1 MYETTKKPY
10 NFSMDLPLF
19 PIGEVVLLPGMGL
32 PIYVFE
38 PRYRELLGRIRQ
50 TGEAIGIP
58 CVLPENV
65 ATGNDLDDRLAR
77 VGTLAHL
84 TQVNYNPDGTAEILV
99 VGGERYSI
107 LEFDHESQPY
117 SVAKIEMMPLA
128 PSDPKWVK
136 AVAQGVVERFIEK
149 VKPRLGDVRLEM
161 PEDSLLQASFVAANL
176 GLAENERFKIQR
188 VLEANSLLERFEV
201 ISELLGVSQK
211 QLN

>member
-1 MYETTKKPY
+1 
-10 NFSMDLPLF
+10 MDLPLF
-19 PIGEVVLLPGMGL
+19 PIGELVLLPGMGL

-58 CVLPENV
+58 CVLPETV
-65 ATGNDLDDRLAR
+65 AKGNDLDARLAR

-107 LEFDHESQPY
+107 LEFDHETQPY
-117 SVAKIEMMPLA
+117 SVAKVQMMPLE

-136 AVAQGVVERFIEK
+136 AVAQGVVERFVEK
-149 VKPRLGDVRLEM
+149 VKPRLGDVRLEI

-176 GLAENERFKIQR
+176 GLPENERYKIQR

>member
-1 MYETTKKPY
+1 
-10 NFSMDLPLF
+10 MDLPLF

-58 CVLPENV
+58 CVLPATV
-65 ATGNDLDDRLAR
+65 ANGTDLDSRLAR

-99 VGGERYSI
+99 IGGERYCI

-117 SVAKIEMMPLA
+117 SVAKVQMMPLE

-136 AVAQGVVERFIEK
+136 AVAQGVVERFVEK
-149 VKPRLGDVRLEM
+149 VKPRLGDVRSDIPDDL
-161 PEDSLLQASFVAANL
+161 LLQASFVAANL
-176 GLAENERFKIQR
+176 GLSENERYKIQR

>member
-1 MYETTKKPY
+1 MYETSKKPY
-10 NFSMDLPLF
+10 TFAMDLPLF
-19 PIGEVVLLPGMGL
+19 PIGELVLLPGMGL

-58 CVLPENV
+58 CVLPETV
-65 ATGNDLDDRLAR
+65 AKGNDLDARLAR

-107 LEFDHESQPY
+107 LEFDHETQPY
-117 SVAKIEMMPLA
+117 SVAKVQMMPLE

-136 AVAQGVVERFIEK
+136 AVAQGVVERFVEK
-149 VKPRLGDVRLEM
+149 VKPRLGDVRLEI

-176 GLAENERFKIQR
+176 GLPENERYKIQR